1 MPMWAIILTVVFSG
15 VVMIISVAGFLRSFR
30 FATKD
35 DLDELKENIKKDI
48 GRLEIEIRNINQ
60 RIDRHLEGHP

>member
-1 MPMWAIILTVVFSG
+1 MPLWGTILTVIFSG
-15 VVMIISVAGFLRSFR
+15 IVALISVAGFLRSFR

-35 DLDELKENIKKDI
+35 DLKEVER
-48 GRLEIEIRNINQ
+48 RLEQKIDNINQ

>member
-1 MPMWAIILTVVFSG
+1 MPLWGTILTVVFSG
-15 VVMIISVAGFLRSFR
+15 TIALTSVAMFLRSFR

-35 DLDELKENIKKDI
+35 DINRLERHIENI
-48 GRLEIEIRNINQ
+48 NT

>member
-15 VVMIISVAGFLRSFR
+15 VVMLISVAGFLRSFQ
-30 FATKD
+30 FATK
-35 DLDELKENIKKDI
+35 EDI
-48 GRLEIEIRNINQ
+48 ARLEKRIDIISE